1 MARDRGHLHDALYH
15 LRYSRRREAMVA
27 MPALFLDAEKTS
39 RSHTRQMAAR
49 RLWRD
54 AGDVS
59 QLGCREGASVHER
72 AEHSSAGG
80 IPGKCRNFCECGQ
93 ASHRFGLG

>member
-1 MARDRGHLHDALYH
+1 
-15 LRYSRRREAMVA
+15 MVA

-54 AGDVS
+54 AGDMS